1 MQTEVPDAWG
11 LDALFFTES
20 RLLQRDVTILLES
33 VFNQTFVGSILHPN
47 GNIAE
52 LLLRHGLAHCIDWN
66 LNLVS
71 VPGAA
76 EAYKIAERLAK
87 EKRLRVF
94 ENYQPTQTTEV
105 HADSLQTVVPGKIF
119 SGIVSARPTLFVILF
134 VYLFG
139 HILVKICEVGNG
151 DNVSIKCSDGVHKFF
166 LSSIRAPRPQ
176 TSSKEDDSSV
186 QRGRIRPLYDI
197 PYVFEAREVLRQF
210 VGKQDY
216 GPKVNFKR
224 QKVHIGGFA
233 GLPAYSRFLITRYND
248 LIRES
253 KSLRPEFLP
262 VELCNLEY
270 KSDRGA
276 CIVPHYD
283 DSWLWGDRLVTVN
296 LSGATYLTFT
306 LPTTDVVD
314 GINHEFK
321 RVQSYVPNICRGSF
335 CVRVLLDRR
344 SLVVVS
350 GPARYIWQ
358 HEIRRSDI
366 PIRRIAMTFRELSST
381 FSPESGNMTDEQ
393 KFGKKLLE
401 IASTY
406 PHM

>member
-1 MQTEVPDAWG
+1 LKNRQSHLVRVVG
-11 LDALFFTES
+11 LPISLLQEKSFGQS
-20 RLLQRDVTILLES
+20 RILAASLRATKTDHLKLLSKMFEMVVLYKSSFYLNPLMKSQIHLYTLLSQCQELNRHRYVMRMEKLLLQRDVTILLES
-33 VFNQTFVGSILHPN
+33 VFNQAFVGSILHPN

-119 SGIVSARPTLFVILF
+119 SGI
-134 VYLFG
+134 
-139 HILVKICEVGNG
+139 ICEVGNG

-210 VGKQDY
+210 VGKQ
-216 GPKVNFKR
+216 
-224 QKVHIGGFA
+224 
-233 GLPAYSRFLITRYND
+233 
-248 LIRES
+248 
-253 KSLRPEFLP
+253 
-262 VELCNLEY
+262 
-270 KSDRGA
+270 
-276 CIVPHYD
+276 
-283 DSWLWGDRLVTVN
+283 VTVQ
-296 LSGATYLTFT
+296 
-306 LPTTDVVD
+306 VD
-314 GINHEFK
+314 
-321 RVQSYVPNICRGSF
+321 
-335 CVRVLLDRR
+335 
-344 SLVVVS
+344 
-350 GPARYIWQ
+350 YIQ
-358 HEIRRSDI
+358 
-366 PIRRIAMTFRELSST
+366 P
-381 FSPESGNMTDEQ
+381 
-393 KFGKKLLE
+393 
-401 IASTY
+401 
-406 PHM
+406 

>member
-1 MQTEVPDAWG
+1 MSGIKSPSIRYEDGKIVPDAWG

-105 HADSLQTVVPGKIF
+105 HADSFQTVVPGKIF
-119 SGIVSARPTLFVILF
+119 SGI
-134 VYLFG
+134 
-139 HILVKICEVGNG
+139 ICEVGNG

-224 QKVHIGGFA
+224 QKVQIGGFD
-233 GLPAYSRFLITRYND
+233 GLPAYPRFLITRYND
-248 LIRES
+248 LIKES

-296 LSGATYLTFT
+296 LSGATYLAFT
-306 LPTTDVVD
+306 LPTADVVD
-314 GINHEFK
+314 GINHEFQ
-321 RVQSYVPNICRGSF
+321 RVQSCVPNVSRGSKAVF
-335 CVRVLLDRR
+335 CQA
-344 SLVVVS
+344 SLS
-350 GPARYIWQ
+350 K
-358 HEIRRSDI
+358 
-366 PIRRIAMTFRELSST
+366 LS
-381 FSPESGNMTDEQ
+381 EQ
-393 KFGKKLLE
+393 
-401 IASTY
+401 S
-406 PHM
+406 

>member
-1 MQTEVPDAWG
+1 MIKFSNYDVQEG
-11 LDALFFTES
+11 RQLYEFTFCPFC
-20 RLLQRDVTILLES
+20 DM
-33 VFNQTFVGSILHPN
+33 
-47 GNIAE
+47 A
-52 LLLRHGLAHCIDWN
+52 
-66 LNLVS
+66 
-71 VPGAA
+71 
-76 EAYKIAERLAK
+76 
-87 EKRLRVF
+87 
-94 ENYQPTQTTEV
+94 
-105 HADSLQTVVPGKIF
+105 VVE
-119 SGIVSARPTLFVILF
+119 T
-134 VYLFG
+134 
-139 HILVKICEVGNG
+139 N
-151 DNVSIKCSDGVHKFF
+151 
-166 LSSIRAPRPQ
+166 
-176 TSSKEDDSSV
+176 TMSKELHVHQGGFPFLNIEVIRNFVDENEEAMLVEEIDKQAWVLSQS
-186 QRGRIRPLYDI
+186 GRR
-197 PYVFEAREVLRQF
+197 
-210 VGKQDY
+210 KQDY

-224 QKVHIGGFA
+224 QKVQIGGFD

-248 LIRES
+248 LIKES

-306 LPTTDVVD
+306 LPTADVVD
-314 GINHEFK
+314 GINHEFQ
-321 RVQSYVPNICRGSF
+321 RVQSCVPNVSRGSF

-406 PHM
+406 AHM

>member
-1 MQTEVPDAWG
+1 MIK
-11 LDALFFTES
+11 FS
-20 RLLQRDVTILLES
+20 NYDVQE
-33 VFNQTFVGSILHPN
+33 G
-47 GNIAE
+47 
-52 LLLRHGLAHCIDWN
+52 
-66 LNLVS
+66 
-71 VPGAA
+71 
-76 EAYKIAERLAK
+76 
-87 EKRLRVF
+87 
-94 ENYQPTQTTEV
+94 
-105 HADSLQTVVPGKIF
+105 
-119 SGIVSARPTLFVILF
+119 
-134 VYLFG
+134 
-139 HILVKICEVGNG
+139 
-151 DNVSIKCSDGVHKFF
+151 
-166 LSSIRAPRPQ
+166 
-176 TSSKEDDSSV
+176 
-186 QRGRIRPLYDI
+186 RPLYEFTFCPFCDMAVVETNTMSKELHVHQGGFPFLNI
-197 PYVFEAREVLRQF
+197 EVIRNFVDENEEAMLVEEIDKQAWVLSQSGRR
-210 VGKQDY
+210 KQDY

-224 QKVHIGGFA
+224 QKVQIGGFD

-248 LIRES
+248 LIKES

-306 LPTTDVVD
+306 LPTADVVD
-314 GINHEFK
+314 GINHEFQ
-321 RVQSYVPNICRGSF
+321 RVQSCVPNVSRGSF

-406 PHM
+406 AHM